1 MVKLDSQVQNR
12 AEALETASIDVFPLT
27 NPPATSQFLP
37 KSSPKRVEI
46 TSKLASTTKATS
58 PRVQSTA
65 ESSGNAS
72 PLTQNGAWA
81 NSTSTTF
88 KSETSETPATSTTPF
103 LPKSSPRREKITS
116 KLANTTKA
124 TSPRVQSTT
133 ESSGNASSETQ
144 NGAWA
149 NSTTTFKSETSS
161 VPPTKDV
168 TIDETTTIADSDET
182 TTVAVSDGTT
192 TSAVSD
198 GTTTSAVSDE
208 TTTIGSTIR
217 NADTVSIDHT
227 ESESTTFKEE
237 LTTTTEKQ
245 TDKIQET
252 TGTTGSGSD
261 GSSCP
266 SADFFAQNITQ
277 NLSGLIN

>member
-27 NPPATSQFLP
+27 NPPATSTTQFLP

-46 TSKLASTTKATS
+46 TSKLAS
-58 PRVQSTA
+58 
-65 ESSGNAS
+65 
-72 PLTQNGAWA
+72 
-81 NSTSTTF
+81 
-88 KSETSETPATSTTPF
+88 
-103 LPKSSPRREKITS
+103 
-116 KLANTTKA
+116 TTKA

-182 TTVAVSDGTT
+182 TTVAASDETT

-237 LTTTTEKQ
+237 LTTATEKQ
-245 TDKIQET
+245 TDKLQET